1 MGRPAAKLGDQV
13 VGTDIHIV
21 LVPSP
26 GGPVPTPTPLPFS
39 GKITT
44 GCSTDVLIE
53 GKPAAIHGSV
63 ATNLPPHLPAG
74 GSFAKPPDNRGTVI
88 ATSLSVLVNGKPL
101 AKAGDQV
108 LSCNDPVP
116 APTCSILTA
125 GLVLVG

>member
-1 MGRPAAKLGDQV
+1 MGQPAAKLGDQV
-13 VGTDIHIV
+13 LGTDVHII
-21 LVPSP
+21 LIPSA

-44 GCSTDVLIE
+44 GCSKDVLIE

-63 ATNLPPHLPAG
+63 AMNAPPHVPTG
-74 GSFAKPPDNRGTVI
+74 GTFAHPPDNRGTVI
-88 ATSLSVLVNGKPL
+88 ATSLTVLVHGKPL
-101 AKAGDQV
+101 ARTGDKV